1 MAAEKRKPYI
11 TEATQADV
19 KGSGANA
26 ENCQVQQVLDTETKV
41 PRARLPTCPAIRV
54 VDRDVSTSTGIDEK
68 EGFLGLLAV
77 ETQKDVSR

>member
-41 PRARLPTCPAIRV
+41 PRARLPTCPPHQSRHVADDKSDQEGRYALNEG
-54 VDRDVSTSTGIDEK
+54 RD
-68 EGFLGLLAV
+68 
-77 ETQKDVSR
+77 